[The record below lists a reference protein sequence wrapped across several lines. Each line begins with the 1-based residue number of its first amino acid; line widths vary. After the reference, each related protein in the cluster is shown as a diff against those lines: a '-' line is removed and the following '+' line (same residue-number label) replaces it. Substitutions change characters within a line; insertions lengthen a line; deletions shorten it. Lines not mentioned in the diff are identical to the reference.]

1 MPLIMVSFQFSMQ
14 DDVLNYLNN
23 HRGGFFR
30 FFNGGASFGD
40 DIPSYQQNYRPS
52 YQQQGTYQNPQYQQN
67 QQGTQGNFDLNSLQ
81 ALLQGGSQSG
91 GGYLGNQGSN
101 TINLGSLAS
110 LIGGGGGGGQGSG
123 SSTLNSLGSLASLV
137 GGSGQGS
144 SSSTLNSLGSLAS
157 LIGGSEGQ
165 SQTAGLSQ
173 LVGNLLTGIVGARFA
188 GRSRSSGRRIQ
199 KRHIDDK
206 LAEGFSDSGELDKLL
221 RSFSEQAG
229 GDTKITSKKRNL
241 NDELGNLSNL
251 KDTHKKKKYLVD
263 DTKKDQ
269 VKTLQKLLNIKPKIV
284 KLDSSKEIEAEDRI
298 LNISDDSIEAEDRI
312 LNLGQSSSIHQIS
325 FNPITFPEE
334 YLYVSSEEA
343 NRVPKLITF
352 GPPSGIQFP
361 TELHLQATGITL
373 PQTFFP
379 EPFQNQDGII
389 LDIPKPL
396 PLEYYDRTK
405 MIFPDRTGTGNLR
418 FDNEYFRQES
428 IQNNRFGRI
437 LTGSKRPQE
446 GTHTGF
452 GGNGA
457 STITYNNG
465 DILVLH
471 RPNHVQQQY
480 PVNFIGQN
488 YASSSQNYQVP
499 QVSTSYPTRS
509 DSGNIYVTN
518 SLGVNEYYINAQGQK
533 IRL

>member
-1 MPLIMVSFQFSMQ
+1 MCKFPLIPIEFLRSLISALPSTSPALIFGRAALLGFSGGESRCDSAYPRCPKNE

-67 QQGTQGNFDLNSLQ
+67 QQGTQGSFDLNSLQ
-81 ALLQGGSQSG
+81 ALLQGGSQSSS
-91 GGYLGNQGSN
+91 GYLGNQGSN

-110 LIGGGGGGGQGSG
+110 LIGGGGGSQGSG
-123 SSTLNSLGSLASLV
+123 SSTLNSLGSLVSLV

-221 RSFSEQAG
+221 RSFSEQSGA
-229 GDTKITSKKRNL
+229 DTKISSKKRNL
-241 NDELGNLSNL
+241 NDELGNLGNL

-263 DTKKDQ
+263 ETKKDQ

-298 LNISDDSIEAEDRI
+298 LNISDESIEAEDRI

-325 FNPITFPEE
+325 FNPITFPQE

-361 TELHLQATGITL
+361 TELNKINWVLLLNMIWPMKH
-373 PQTFFP
+373 
-379 EPFQNQDGII
+379 QDV
-389 LDIPKPL
+389 
-396 PLEYYDRTK
+396 
-405 MIFPDRTGTGNLR
+405 
-418 FDNEYFRQES
+418 S
-428 IQNNRFGRI
+428 IVV
-437 LTGSKRPQE
+437 LLKRK
-446 GTHTGF
+446 GF
-452 GGNGA
+452 GYIQDNPILILKRFWEESLWQGNT
-457 STITYNNG
+457 SC
-465 DILVLH
+465 LKV
-471 RPNHVQQQY
+471 
-480 PVNFIGQN
+480 GQN

-499 QVSTSYPTRS
+499 QVSSNYPTRS